1 MDADGS
7 AAAVDGLAAGVG
19 AGRLA
24 TSTPARTRR
33 SAPAAPA
40 APAWPP
46 PPSDLG

>member
-33 SAPAAPA
+33 SAPAAPS
-40 APAWPP
+40 WPP
-46 PPSDLG
+46 RRPTLG